1 VYVIGENTFWG
12 VMVGQ
17 IKEAAIFSIGI
28 HEDRPA
34 M

>member
-1 VYVIGENTFWG
+1 VFVIGKNKYSG
-12 VMVGQ
+12 VTVGQ